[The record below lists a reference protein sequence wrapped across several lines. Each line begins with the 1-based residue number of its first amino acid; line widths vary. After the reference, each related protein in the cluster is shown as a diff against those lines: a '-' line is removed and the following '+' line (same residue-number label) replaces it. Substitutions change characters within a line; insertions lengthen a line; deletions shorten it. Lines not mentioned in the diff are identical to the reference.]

1 MDFNYFYM
9 ERNGLW
15 QERLDEVKQV
25 GFNNA
30 SSIARLIYSCETGHG
45 IDQHAAEDL
54 KVISSL
60 IAAAGEYE
68 EAG

>member
-15 QERLDEVKQV
+15 QERLDEVKAV
-25 GFNNA
+25 GFEKA
-30 SSIARLIYSCETGHG
+30 SSIARLIYSCEVGNG
-45 IDQHAAEDL
+45 IDQHASEDL

-68 EAG
+68 NG